1 VQTFKNETNYENI
14 IDNVLE
20 QNNLRV
26 LGANASIED
35 FEKEYEAVFEIGE

>member
-1 VQTFKNETNYENI
+1 VQTFKNETNYDNI

-26 LGANASIED
+26 LGANTSIED
-35 FEKEYEAVFEIGE
+35 FEKEYEAVFETEE

>member
-26 LGANASIED
+26 LGANASIQD
-35 FEKEYEAVFEIGE
+35 FEKEYEAVFETEE